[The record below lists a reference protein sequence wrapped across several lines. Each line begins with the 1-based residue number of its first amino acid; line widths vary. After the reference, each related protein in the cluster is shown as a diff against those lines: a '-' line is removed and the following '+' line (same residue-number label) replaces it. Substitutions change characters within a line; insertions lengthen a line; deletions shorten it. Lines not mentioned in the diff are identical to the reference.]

1 MCERNT
7 VFATL
12 AELRPELHDASIE
25 FNLVLLQ
32 QMQQTSATDCLGG
45 RPNQHKSIGRPRF
58 LAAGIPKTPPQIK
71 NRPSIFSNPNRPPP
85 VPQPFQNPLQ
95 KRLYSV

>member
-1 MCERNT
+1 MCERNA

-32 QMQQTSATDCLGG
+32 QMQQTSATDSLGG
-45 RPNQHKSIGRPRF
+45 RPKQHKSIGRPRF
-58 LAAGIPKTPPQIK
+58 LAAGIAKPAVQINQRFSILQ
-71 NRPSIFSNPNRPPP
+71 NRNRRAQ
-85 VPQPFQNPLQ
+85 VAKLFEILVKQRF
-95 KRLYSV
+95 